1 VILPPGPLSFGVHAM
16 FFAWIVLGGGLA
28 FGAGIRRPAVEAFTL
43 GVCLVLSAVFLA
55 GFGAYVTHLPTAVW
69 WSLPVAVLVG
79 LARRRRAAAALLRDP
94 GLRSALIAWSVLAL
108 WSFGLLACVGSYSGG
123 HWAGDWIE
131 HYERADFFRVAGPP
145 DQRFLAGSY
154 TLAARP
160 PFTNVVTGVVL
171 RLGGGGFA
179 EFQILNALL
188 GGLVIFPL
196 TLLAGRWA
204 GPGRALVPWLL
215 PLLLVNPMVA
225 QNLAFAW
232 TKLPTAFWI
241 LCACF
246 FLLRGLLDADA
257 PRERLIGF
265 ALLAVAMLNHYSAG
279 PWILVW
285 VLVYALRRRD
295 FWATPPFWK
304 ETGRHAVIAVCILGV
319 WAGWATAQFG
329 WQGAFQ
335 ENTSAQGAALR
346 GAADWWR
353 DTRASTIATLVP
365 HPFRAVESAGP
376 PQSSAAGRLRDYA
389 FHFHQT
395 SLPGMC
401 GLAACA
407 ALPLLLAA
415 PGSALRRAPR
425 RVAGWGAAGLL
436 LVAIVAA
443 VHPWGDPLG
452 LAQIGLS
459 PLALL
464 VVAWLAA
471 RLPWAPAGTRWL
483 FGTLALMDLVLGIA
497 LPFVLQT
504 GRWIPLSELSPVT
517 RMNAR
522 ALVDWNL
529 HPVRDWLPPQDG
541 VLAALLLALLLFS
554 LVSARG
560 PLRSR

>member
-1 VILPPGPLSFGVHAM
+1 MIVPPGPPAFAFHAAL
-16 FFAWIVLGGGLA
+16 FAWIILGGGLA

-295 FWATPPFWK
+295 FWATPAFWK

-365 HPFRAVESAGP
+365 HPFRAVESAVP

-389 FHFHQT
+389 FHFYQT

-401 GLAACA
+401 GLVACA
-407 ALPLLLAA
+407 AFPLLLAA
-415 PGSALRRAPR
+415 PGSVLRRDPV
-425 RVAGWGAAGLL
+425 RVAAWGAVVIL
-436 LVAIVAA
+436 LVALIAA
-443 VHPWGDPLG
+443 VHPWGDALG
-452 LAQIGLS
+452 LAQIGLQA
-459 PLALL
+459 LALL
-464 VVAWLAA
+464 GLAWLTA
-471 RLPWAPAGTRWL
+471 RLPATTPGIRALFAALAAIDLALGIVLHFGLQTLRWAPLET
-483 FGTLALMDLVLGIA
+483 
-497 LPFVLQT
+497 
-504 GRWIPLSELSPVT
+504 LSPVA
-517 RMNAR
+517 RMNAV
-522 ALVDWNL
+522 AQESWNL
-529 HPVRDWLPPQDG
+529 HPVGTWLTQDG
-541 VLAALLLALLLFS
+541 LVVAAFLSALLIFALFS
-554 LVSARG
+554 VRRPTQA
-560 PLRSR
+560 

>member
-1 VILPPGPLSFGVHAM
+1 VTLPPGPLSFGIHAM

-94 GLRSALIAWSVLAL
+94 GLRSALIAWAVLAL

-196 TLLAGRWA
+196 TLLAARWA
-204 GPGRALVPWLL
+204 GAGRALVPWLL

-257 PRERLIGF
+257 PRDRLIGF

-295 FWATPPFWK
+295 FWATPAFWK

-365 HPFRAVESAGP
+365 HPFRAVESAVP

-389 FHFHQT
+389 FHFYQT

-401 GLAACA
+401 GLVACA
-407 ALPLLLAA
+407 AFPLLLAA
-415 PGSALRRAPR
+415 PGSVLRRDPV
-425 RVAGWGAAGLL
+425 RVAAWGAVVIL
-436 LVAIVAA
+436 LVALIAA
-443 VHPWGDPLG
+443 VHPWGDALG
-452 LAQIGLS
+452 LAQIGLQA
-459 PLALL
+459 LALL
-464 VVAWLAA
+464 GLAWLTA
-471 RLPWAPAGTRWL
+471 RLPATTPGIRAL
-483 FGTLALMDLVLGIA
+483 FAALAAIDLALGIVLHFG
-497 LPFVLQT
+497 LQT
-504 GRWIPLSELSPVT
+504 LRLAPLETLSPVA
-517 RMNAR
+517 RMNAL
-522 ALVDWNL
+522 AQESWNL
-529 HPVRDWLPPQDG
+529 HPVGTWLTQDG
-541 VLAALLLALLLFS
+541 LVVAAFLSALLIFALFS
-554 LVSARG
+554 VRRPTQA
-560 PLRSR
+560 

>member
-1 VILPPGPLSFGVHAM
+1 M

-196 TLLAGRWA
+196 TLLAARWA

-295 FWATPPFWK
+295 AWATPAFWK

-353 DTRASTIATLVP
+353 DTGASTIATLVP
-365 HPFRAVESAGP
+365 HPFRAVESAVP

-389 FHFHQT
+389 FHFYQT

-401 GLAACA
+401 GLVACA
-407 ALPLLLAA
+407 AFPLLLAA
-415 PGSALRRAPR
+415 PGSVLRRDPV
-425 RVAGWGAAGLL
+425 RVAAWGAVVIL
-436 LVAIVAA
+436 LVALIAA
-443 VHPWGDPLG
+443 VHPWGDALG
-452 LAQIGLS
+452 LAQIGLQA
-459 PLALL
+459 LALL
-464 VVAWLAA
+464 GLAWLTA
-471 RLPWAPAGTRWL
+471 RLPATTPGVRALFAALAAIDLALGIVLHFGLQTLRWAPLET
-483 FGTLALMDLVLGIA
+483 
-497 LPFVLQT
+497 
-504 GRWIPLSELSPVT
+504 LSPVA
-517 RMNAR
+517 RMNAV
-522 ALVDWNL
+522 AQESWNL
-529 HPVRDWLPPQDG
+529 HPVGTWLTQDG
-541 VLAALLLALLLFS
+541 LVVAAFLSALLIFALFS
-554 LVSARG
+554 VRRPTQA
-560 PLRSR
+560 

>member
-1 VILPPGPLSFGVHAM
+1 MIVPPGPPAFAFHAAL
-16 FFAWIVLGGGLA
+16 FAWIILGGGLA

-196 TLLAGRWA
+196 TLLAARWA
-204 GPGRALVPWLL
+204 GAGRALVPWLL

-295 FWATPPFWK
+295 AWATPAFWK

-365 HPFRAVESAGP
+365 HPFRAVESAVP

-389 FHFHQT
+389 FHFYQT

-401 GLAACA
+401 GLVACA
-407 ALPLLLAA
+407 AFPLLLAA
-415 PGSALRRAPR
+415 PGSVLRRDPV
-425 RVAGWGAAGLL
+425 RVAAWGAVVIL
-436 LVAIVAA
+436 LVALIAA
-443 VHPWGDPLG
+443 VHPWGDALG
-452 LAQIGLS
+452 LAQIGLQA
-459 PLALL
+459 LALL
-464 VVAWLAA
+464 GLAWLTA
-471 RLPWAPAGTRWL
+471 RLPATTPGIRALFAALAAIDLALGIVLHFGLQTLRWAPLET
-483 FGTLALMDLVLGIA
+483 
-497 LPFVLQT
+497 
-504 GRWIPLSELSPVT
+504 LSPVA
-517 RMNAR
+517 RMNAL
-522 ALVDWNL
+522 AQESWNL
-529 HPVRDWLPPQDG
+529 HPVGTWLTQDG
-541 VLAALLLALLLFS
+541 LVVAAFLSALLIFALFS
-554 LVSARG
+554 VRRPTQA
-560 PLRSR
+560 

>member
-1 VILPPGPLSFGVHAM
+1 MTLPPGPLSFGIHAM

-94 GLRSALIAWSVLAL
+94 GLRSALIAWAVLAL

-196 TLLAGRWA
+196 TLLAARWA
-204 GPGRALVPWLL
+204 GAGRALVPWLL

-257 PRERLIGF
+257 PRDRLIGF

-295 FWATPPFWK
+295 FWATPAFWK

-365 HPFRAVESAGP
+365 HPFRAVESAVP

-389 FHFHQT
+389 FHFYQT

-401 GLAACA
+401 GLVACA
-407 ALPLLLAA
+407 AFPLLLAA
-415 PGSALRRAPR
+415 PGSVLRRDPV
-425 RVAGWGAAGLL
+425 RVAAWGAVVIL
-436 LVAIVAA
+436 LVALIAA
-443 VHPWGDPLG
+443 VHPWGDALG
-452 LAQIGLS
+452 LAQIGLQA
-459 PLALL
+459 LALL
-464 VVAWLAA
+464 GLAWLTA
-471 RLPWAPAGTRWL
+471 RLPATTPGIRAL
-483 FGTLALMDLVLGIA
+483 FAALAAIDLALGIVLHFG
-497 LPFVLQT
+497 LQT
-504 GRWIPLSELSPVT
+504 LRLAPLETLSPVA
-517 RMNAR
+517 RMNAL
-522 ALVDWNL
+522 AQESWNL
-529 HPVRDWLPPQDG
+529 HPVGTWLTQDG
-541 VLAALLLALLLFS
+541 LVVAAFLSALLIFALFS
-554 LVSARG
+554 VRRPTQA
-560 PLRSR
+560 

>member
-1 VILPPGPLSFGVHAM
+1 M

-94 GLRSALIAWSVLAL
+94 GLRSALIAWAVLAL

-196 TLLAGRWA
+196 TLLAARWA
-204 GPGRALVPWLL
+204 GAGRALVPWLL

-257 PRERLIGF
+257 PRDRLIGF

-295 FWATPPFWK
+295 FWATPAFWK

-365 HPFRAVESAGP
+365 HPFRAVESAVP

-389 FHFHQT
+389 FHFYQT

-401 GLAACA
+401 GLVACA
-407 ALPLLLAA
+407 AFPLLLAA
-415 PGSALRRAPR
+415 PGSVLRRDPV
-425 RVAGWGAAGLL
+425 RVAAWGAVVIL
-436 LVAIVAA
+436 LVALIAA
-443 VHPWGDPLG
+443 VHPWGDALG
-452 LAQIGLS
+452 LAQIGLQA
-459 PLALL
+459 LALL
-464 VVAWLAA
+464 GLAWLTA
-471 RLPWAPAGTRWL
+471 RLPATTPGIRAL
-483 FGTLALMDLVLGIA
+483 FAALAAIDLALGIVLHFG
-497 LPFVLQT
+497 LQT
-504 GRWIPLSELSPVT
+504 LRLAPLETLSPVA
-517 RMNAR
+517 RMNAL
-522 ALVDWNL
+522 AQESWNL
-529 HPVRDWLPPQDG
+529 HPVGTWLTQDG
-541 VLAALLLALLLFS
+541 LVVAAFLSALLIFALFS
-554 LVSARG
+554 VRRPTQA
-560 PLRSR
+560 

>member
-1 VILPPGPLSFGVHAM
+1 MIVPPGPPAFAFHAAL
-16 FFAWIVLGGGLA
+16 FAWIVLGGGLA

-215 PLLLVNPMVA
+215 PLLMVNPMVA

-246 FLLRGLLDADA
+246 FLLRGLLDTDA

-295 FWATPPFWK
+295 AWATPAFWK

-365 HPFRAVESAGP
+365 HPFRAVESAVP

-389 FHFHQT
+389 FHFYQT

-401 GLAACA
+401 GLVACA
-407 ALPLLLAA
+407 AFPLLLAA
-415 PGSALRRAPR
+415 PGSVLRRDPV
-425 RVAGWGAAGLL
+425 RVAAWGAVVIL
-436 LVAIVAA
+436 LVALIAA
-443 VHPWGDPLG
+443 VHPWGDALG
-452 LAQIGLS
+452 LAQIGLQA
-459 PLALL
+459 LALL
-464 VVAWLAA
+464 GLAWLTA
-471 RLPWAPAGTRWL
+471 RLPATTPGIRALFAALAAIDLALGIVLHFGLQTLRWAPLET
-483 FGTLALMDLVLGIA
+483 
-497 LPFVLQT
+497 
-504 GRWIPLSELSPVT
+504 LSPVA
-517 RMNAR
+517 RMNAV
-522 ALVDWNL
+522 AQESWNL
-529 HPVRDWLPPQDG
+529 HPVGTWLTQDG
-541 VLAALLLALLLFS
+541 LVVAAFLSALLIFALFS
-554 LVSARG
+554 VRRPTQA
-560 PLRSR
+560 

>member
-1 VILPPGPLSFGVHAM
+1 VIVPPGPPAFAFHAAL
-16 FFAWIVLGGGLA
+16 FAWIILGGGLA

-196 TLLAGRWA
+196 TLLAARWA
-204 GPGRALVPWLL
+204 GAGRALVPWLL

-295 FWATPPFWK
+295 AWATPAFWK

-365 HPFRAVESAGP
+365 HPFRAVESAVP

-389 FHFHQT
+389 FHFYQT

-401 GLAACA
+401 GLVACA
-407 ALPLLLAA
+407 AFPLLLAA
-415 PGSALRRAPR
+415 PGSVLRRDPV
-425 RVAGWGAAGLL
+425 RVAAWGAVVIL
-436 LVAIVAA
+436 LVALIAA
-443 VHPWGDPLG
+443 VHPWGDALG
-452 LAQIGLS
+452 LAQIGLQA
-459 PLALL
+459 LALL
-464 VVAWLAA
+464 GLAWLTA
-471 RLPWAPAGTRWL
+471 RLPATTPGIRALFAALAAIDLALGIVLHFGLQTLRWAPLET
-483 FGTLALMDLVLGIA
+483 
-497 LPFVLQT
+497 
-504 GRWIPLSELSPVT
+504 LSPVA
-517 RMNAR
+517 RMNAL
-522 ALVDWNL
+522 AQESWNL
-529 HPVRDWLPPQDG
+529 HPVGTWLTQDG
-541 VLAALLLALLLFS
+541 LVVAAFLSALLIFALFS
-554 LVSARG
+554 VRRPTQA
-560 PLRSR
+560 

>member
-1 VILPPGPLSFGVHAM
+1 MIVPPGPPAFAFHAAL
-16 FFAWIVLGGGLA
+16 FAWIILGGGLA

-43 GVCLVLSAVFLA
+43 GVCLALATVFLA
-55 GFGAYVTHLPTAVW
+55 GFGTYVTHLPTGVW
-69 WSLPVAVLVG
+69 WCLPVAVLVG

-94 GLRSALIAWSVLAL
+94 GLRSALIAWAVLAL

-123 HWAGDWIE
+123 HWAGDWVE

-295 FWATPPFWK
+295 FWATPAFWK

-365 HPFRAVESAGP
+365 HPFRAVESAVP

-389 FHFHQT
+389 FHFYQT

-401 GLAACA
+401 GLVACA
-407 ALPLLLAA
+407 AFPLLLAA
-415 PGSALRRAPR
+415 PGSVLRRDPV
-425 RVAGWGAAGLL
+425 RVAAWGAVVIL
-436 LVAIVAA
+436 LVALIAA
-443 VHPWGDPLG
+443 VHPWGDALG
-452 LAQIGLS
+452 LAQIGLQA
-459 PLALL
+459 LALL
-464 VVAWLAA
+464 GLAWLTA
-471 RLPWAPAGTRWL
+471 RLPATTPGIRALFAALAAIDLALGIVLHFGLQTLRWAPLET
-483 FGTLALMDLVLGIA
+483 
-497 LPFVLQT
+497 
-504 GRWIPLSELSPVT
+504 LSPVA
-517 RMNAR
+517 RMNAV
-522 ALVDWNL
+522 AQESWNL
-529 HPVRDWLPPQDG
+529 HPVGTWLTQDG
-541 VLAALLLALLLFS
+541 LVVAAFLSALLIFALFS
-554 LVSARG
+554 VRRPTQA
-560 PLRSR
+560 